1 MIPPIGTPGAVLDVS
16 ASITV
21 GDPGA
26 LAGDATITIDG
37 TDARKLTYSAT
48 VVRHG
53 FEVLDMSGI
62 ILNEVRLVLG

>member
-1 MIPPIGTPGAVLDVS
+1 MDEGQGLPDLWPS
-16 ASITV
+16 
-21 GDPGA
+21 GA